1 MCGISGIKA
10 SGDQESNIREM
21 SRLLKHRGPEN
32 TSFYNYKDYWLG
44 HNRLRIIDI
53 DNGDQPM
60 FNSDRSVA
68 IIFNG
73 EIYNYLSLKTELESK
88 GFGFKTKSDTE
99 VLINLYLDRVF
110 KCLIF

>member
-73 EIYNYLSLKTELESK
+73 EIYNFTHNLRGNREDIINRAVNNCIWDLLN
-88 GFGFKTKSDTE
+88 
-99 VLINLYLDRVF
+99 LI
-110 KCLIF
+110 K